1 MAKVAKKVDE
11 RRKAQIELLRAT
23 FRGMNAER
31 AQEIREA
38 FYKVADGLTV
48 LLPALEMADLDGLGG
63 GPNGVLLE
71 EHLLVCE
78 VAERFEKLSLGA
90 VL

>member
-1 MAKVAKKVDE
+1 MAKVTKKVGE
-11 RRKAQIELLRAT
+11 GQKTRVEALRAA
-23 FRGMNAER
+23 FRGMDAER

-63 GPNGVLLE
+63 GPAGVLLE
-71 EHLLVCE
+71 EHLLACE
-78 VAERFEKLSLGA
+78 VAERFARLSLGA

>member
-1 MAKVAKKVDE
+1 MAKKLD
-11 RRKAQIELLRAT
+11 KAQKDRIEALRAA
-23 FRGMNAER
+23 FRGMDAER

-63 GPNGVLLE
+63 GPAGVLLE
-71 EHLLVCE
+71 EHLLACE
-78 VAERFEKLSLGA
+78 VATAFGKSCLGA

>member
-1 MAKVAKKVDE
+1 MAKVAKE
-11 RRKAQIELLRAT
+11 IGEARNARIAALRAA
-23 FRGMNAER
+23 FRGMDAER

-63 GPNGVLLE
+63 GPAGVLLE
-71 EHLLVCE
+71 EHLLACE
-78 VAERFEKLSLGA
+78 VATAFGHLSLGA

>member
-1 MAKVAKKVDE
+1 MAKVAKKADE
-11 RRKAQIELLRAT
+11 VRRNRIEDLRAT
-23 FRGMNAER
+23 FRGMDAER

-63 GPNGVLLE
+63 GPAGVLLE
-71 EHLLVCE
+71 EHLLACE
-78 VAERFEKLSLGA
+78 VAERFGKLSLGA

>member
-1 MAKVAKKVDE
+1 MAKVTKEIGEARNARV
-11 RRKAQIELLRAT
+11 AALRAA
-23 FRGMNAER
+23 FRGMDAER

-63 GPNGVLLE
+63 WPNGVLLE
-71 EHLLVCE
+71 EHLLACE
-78 VAERFEKLSLGA
+78 VAERFGKLSLGA